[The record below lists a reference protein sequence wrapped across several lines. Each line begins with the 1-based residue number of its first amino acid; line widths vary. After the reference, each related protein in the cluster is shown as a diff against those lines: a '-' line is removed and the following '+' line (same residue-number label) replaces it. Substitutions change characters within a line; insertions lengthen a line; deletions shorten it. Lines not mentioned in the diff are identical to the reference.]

1 MVLPVDMEGHPM
13 NAATESAPAKPDAPS
28 LAAQFCRDGYVVLPE
43 SLTAEEVDRLNAAA
57 LRLCRGQLGTV
68 PGGTVVDDA
77 ERDDDVLRRFL
88 CIHFPHKL
96 SPEIFEQMRHPRI
109 VQALHAVLGPNI
121 KSMQSMLFIKAEG
134 KPGQAWHQDEFF
146 IPTRDRSLTAA
157 WTALDDATVENGCLW
172 VLPGSHA
179 PGIIYPS
186 REHDDPDYDC
196 TAVSYDFPYDEE
208 EAVPLEVPAG
218 STVLFNG
225 YLLHK
230 SFPHRGH
237 GGYRRALV
245 THYMRAESLLPWF
258 LPGPEVEHMGLHDH
272 RDIVLISGVDPYAYK
287 GTREIARA
295 YVRPD
300 REGGCDR

>member
-1 MVLPVDMEGHPM
+1 MSAVPTLVSTELD
-13 NAATESAPAKPDAPS
+13 AAS
-28 LAAQFCRDGYVVLPE
+28 LAALFHRDGYVVLPE
-43 SLTAEEVDRLNAAA
+43 LLSGAEVARLNTAA
-57 LRLCRGQLGTV
+57 LQLCRGQVRSAT
-68 PGGTVVDDA
+68 GGATAGDTESDD
-77 ERDDDVLRRFL
+77 EVLRRFL

-96 SPEIFEQMRHPRI
+96 SPEMLAQMRHPKI
-109 VQALHAVLGPNI
+109 VRALQAIIGPNI

-157 WTALDDATVENGCLW
+157 WTALDDATIENGCLW
-172 VLPGSHA
+172 VLPGSHR

-186 REHDDPDYDC
+186 REHDDPAYDC
-196 TAVSYDFPYDEE
+196 TVVSYDFPYDEAD
-208 EAVPLEVPAG
+208 AVPVEVPAG

-230 SFPHRGH
+230 SLPHRGH

-258 LPGPEVEHMGLHDH
+258 LPGPEVEHMGLHDY

-300 REGGCDR
+300 RAGGCDR

>member
-1 MVLPVDMEGHPM
+1 MVPPIDTEGHPM
-13 NAATESAPAKPDAPS
+13 SAATLRAPAEPDAA
-28 LAAQFCRDGYVVLPE
+28 LAAQFNRDGYVVLPE
-43 SLTAEEVDRLNAAA
+43 SLTAEEVDRLNVAA
-57 LRLCRGQLGTV
+57 LRLCQGQLGTV
-68 PGGTVVDDA
+68 AGGPVDDA
-77 ERDDDVLRRFL
+77 EPDDVLRRFL

-109 VQALHAVLGPNI
+109 VQALQAVLGPNI

-196 TAVSYDFPYDEE
+196 TVASYDFPYDETD
-208 EAVPLEVPAG
+208 AVPVEVRAG

-230 SFPHRGH
+230 SLPHRGH

-258 LPGPEVEHMGLHDH
+258 LPGPEVEHMGLHDY
-272 RDIVLISGVDPYAYK
+272 RDIVVISGVDPYAYK

-300 REGGCDR
+300 REGGCAR

>member
-1 MVLPVDMEGHPM
+1 MS
-13 NAATESAPAKPDAPS
+13 AAPTLASTEPDTAS
-28 LAAQFCRDGYVVLPE
+28 LAAGFHRDGYVVLPE
-43 SLTAEEVDRLNAAA
+43 LLSGAEVARLNTAA

-68 PGGTVVDDA
+68 PGSAPVGNT
-77 ERDDDVLRRFL
+77 EPDDDVLRRFL

-96 SPEIFEQMRHPRI
+96 SPEMFEQMRYPRV
-109 VQALHAVLGPNI
+109 VQALQAILGPNI

-157 WTALDDATVENGCLW
+157 WTALDDATIENGCLW
-172 VLPGSHA
+172 VLPGSHR

-186 REHDDPDYDC
+186 REHDDPAYDC
-196 TAVSYDFPYDEE
+196 TVVSYDFPYDEAD
-208 EAVPLEVPAG
+208 AVPVEVPAG

-230 SFPHRGH
+230 SLPHRGH

-258 LPGPEVEHMGLHDH
+258 LPGPEVEHMGLHDY

-300 REGGCDR
+300 RAGGCDR

>member
-1 MVLPVDMEGHPM
+1 
-13 NAATESAPAKPDAPS
+13 
-28 LAAQFCRDGYVVLPE
+28 
-43 SLTAEEVDRLNAAA
+43 
-57 LRLCRGQLGTV
+57 
-68 PGGTVVDDA
+68 VDDA
-77 ERDDDVLRRFL
+77 EPDDVLRRFL

-109 VQALHAVLGPNI
+109 VQALQAVLGPNI

-196 TAVSYDFPYDEE
+196 TVASYDFPYDETD
-208 EAVPLEVPAG
+208 AVPVEVRAG

-230 SFPHRGH
+230 SLPHRGH

-258 LPGPEVEHMGLHDH
+258 LPGPEVEHMGLHDY
-272 RDIVLISGVDPYAYK
+272 RDIVVISGVDPYAYK

-300 REGGCDR
+300 REGGCAR